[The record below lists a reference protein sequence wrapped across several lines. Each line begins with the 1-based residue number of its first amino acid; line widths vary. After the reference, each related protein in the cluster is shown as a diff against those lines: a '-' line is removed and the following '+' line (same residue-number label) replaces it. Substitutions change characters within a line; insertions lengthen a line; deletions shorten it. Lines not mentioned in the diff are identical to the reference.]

1 MIDFLFIYEHKAR
14 EIESLC
20 LLKAALEEKG
30 YSVDIAQAH
39 ELNLIRYRFAFWR
52 KPRVAIPF
60 ALYDEFSFERHVT
73 DIVGPIKKVVNMHW
87 EQALSKNY
95 IDSGFP
101 IPTGIAADVVHICW
115 GNDGY
120 RLFKENGI
128 KNAVMTGAVQMDF
141 LRDKL
146 KGIYLSREEINER
159 FHLPLKKMLLFIST
173 FVYASMIPEEQI
185 RLERI
190 LGHSLDDKIAQGR
203 TARTAILKWLGQFL
217 KENEDYYVVY
227 RPHPGENIDNELQG
241 YVNEENRFL
250 VISEDSIKQWIV
262 VADKISTYYSTAAAE
277 VYYAHK
283 DCMILRP
290 VPVAEGEDVILFENA
305 EFITTYEK
313 MEEAL
318 NTVSNKFPIPE
329 ENITNCYGQMEN
341 KLAYEKIVDL
351 LENVLRTS
359 KYDLKISKGRFNFK
373 GPVRRLIKKMLMK
386 INLNTDSVLVKKIP
400 RLKDKLEFLYYSEG
414 KFREDF
420 VSSEEIENK
429 TALYRKI
436 LVQ

>member
-30 YSVDIAQAH
+30 YSVDIVQAH
-39 ELNLIRYRFAFWR
+39 ELNLIRYRFSFWR
-52 KPRVAIPF
+52 KPRVVVPF

-101 IPTGIAADVVHICW
+101 IPTGIAADAVHICW

-159 FHLPLKKMLLFIST
+159 FHLPPKKMLLFIST

-185 RLERI
+185 RLEKI
-190 LGHSLDDKIAQGR
+190 VGTSLNNKIEQGKKAK
-203 TARTAILKWLGQFL
+203 TAVLKWLDQFL
-217 KENEDYYVVY
+217 KEDEDYYVIY
-227 RPHPGENIDNELQG
+227 RPHPGENIDNELLR
-241 YVNEENRFL
+241 YMSCESRFL

-262 VADKISTYYSTAAAE
+262 VADKIATFYSTAVAE
-277 VYYAHK
+277 GYYAHK
-283 DCMILRP
+283 DCTILRP
-290 VPVAEGEDVILFENA
+290 VPIDKGEDVIMFEGA
-305 EFITTYEK
+305 EFITTYEDMK
-313 MEEAL
+313 EAII
-318 NTVSNKFPIPE
+318 NCDGKFPIPT
-329 ENITNCYGQMEN
+329 ENITNCYGQMDGR
-341 KLAYEKIVDL
+341 LAYEKIVDL
-351 LENVLRTS
+351 LEEVLKTN
-359 KYDLKISKGRFNFK
+359 KYDLKVSKGRFNFK
-373 GPVRRLIKKMLMK
+373 GPIRRYIKKILKK
-386 INLNTDSVLVKKIP
+386 INLKTDFPIVKNIP
-400 RLKDKLEFLYYSEG
+400 RLKEKLEFLYYSEK
-414 KFREDF
+414 KFRLDY
-420 VSSEEIENK
+420 VSPSEIGEK
-429 TALYRKI
+429 TALYKSV
-436 LVQ
+436 LSK